1 MKRSCE
7 AIPSDSRDSR
17 SRNHGD
23 SSAIHAIPCDESLRF
38 CIEATCQNHHDPSHQ
53 IANISYEIAMIPRTK
68 ITRIARI
75 GARTPGSVPEPPP
88 TPPPHVASE
97 PRKYFPFS
105 FSYFSILHIFLCY
118 IFSILSILFIWIQ
131 RRSRAAAA
139 AGRPPAAAGRRPQ
152 GSLES
157 AEYQE
162 NIRFYKHPA
171 PLRLIFGRGR
181 PGPAEPA
188 SRE

>member
-1 MKRSCE
+1 MKRFCE
-7 AIPSDSRDSR
+7 AISSDSRDSR

-23 SSAIHAIPCDESLRF
+23 SRAIHAIPCDESLRF
-38 CIEATCQNHHDPSHQ
+38 CIEATCQNHHDSSHQ
-53 IANISYEIAMIPRTK
+53 IANISYEVAMIPRTK

-118 IFSILSILFIWIQ
+118 TFFYPIYFIHLDPAPEPGGG
-131 RRSRAAAA
+131 RRR
-139 AGRPPAAAGRRPQ
+139 AAAGRRRAAAAGFP
-152 GSLES
+152 GISRIS
-157 AEYQE
+157 
-162 NIRFYKHPA
+162 RKHKV
-171 PLRLIFGRGR
+171 L
-181 PGPAEPA
+181 
-188 SRE
+188 